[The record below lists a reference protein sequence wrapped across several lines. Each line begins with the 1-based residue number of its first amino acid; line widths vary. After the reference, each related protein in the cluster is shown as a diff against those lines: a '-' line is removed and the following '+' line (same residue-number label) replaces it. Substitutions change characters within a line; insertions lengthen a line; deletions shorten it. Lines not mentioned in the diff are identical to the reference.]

1 MTDVVLDA
9 SAILAWLQSE
19 PGAETVAGVLR
30 SSSCAMSAVNAS
42 EVGAKL
48 AEGGSDRDT
57 VQQTIAALEVEVVAF
72 DMAAA
77 VDAAVLRPLTRAHG
91 LSLADRACLA
101 LALRLGLPVLTTDR
115 AWAELSL
122 PVAVTVARP
131 APANRQDTQND
142 ARP

>member
-19 PGAETVAGVLR
+19 PGAETVAEVLE

-42 EVGAKL
+42 EVASKL
-48 AEGGSDRDT
+48 AEGGSDR
-57 VQQTIAALEVEVVAF
+57 QTIEETLAALEVEITAF

-101 LALRLGLPVLTTDR
+101 LALRLGLPILTMDR
-115 AWAELSL
+115 AWAELAL
-122 PVAVTVARP
+122 PVAVTIARP
-131 APANRQDTQND
+131 AAGDGQGTQNH